1 MKKLFIVVF
10 TFLLIIGL
18 YFGVFSKEAKVR
30 NIVSKM
36 SLEDKISQMM
46 VIQFR
51 YSFFPREGDHIP
63 FTQLNEAASDLL
75 SKHNFGGL
83 TLFADNFE
91 TYEQSIKL
99 INDIKQVNKDA
110 GNIPLM
116 LSIDQEGGT
125 VRRLPFALTM
135 MGNMALAANGNQD
148 DIKSAAKLIGN
159 ELSEIGLNT
168 NFAPVVDV
176 NSNPKNP
183 IIGIRSFSD
192 DPELVSNCL
201 SPFIQGLKEE
211 KIIACIKHYPGHGD
225 TDSDSHTGLPL
236 VDKSLEEIM
245 NFELVPFKQ
254 GIKDGVDMIMSA
266 HIQYPQIETEKYVSK
281 DGSEVYLPATLS
293 KTFINDILR
302 DQLKFDGV
310 VITDALYMDA
320 IKNYFEFKDVAKL
333 AINAGI
339 DMLLLP
345 ADEKQ
350 PVLLY
355 YNQIEDNIN
364 TIVKL
369 VKNNEISEKRIN
381 EAVTRIIKMKL
392 NHNIND
398 DLINNEERK
407 VGSTTHHE
415 IENEITR
422 RAITLIKNDN
432 NVLPLNKQDKT
443 LVLVPYGSQYR
454 LLTFAKQSLFSDEYI
469 NSENLIIYQYGNDAS
484 EEDFNNNI
492 VPLFEG
498 IKNVVVVSSQYEEL
512 DLNLTEAKM
521 ADMCLNYGKENN
533 INTILISSQ
542 LPYDLA
548 RYDADAMLACYYA
561 AGLSV
566 NVEDY
571 QEGVNTYPPN
581 LVATIEVLF
590 NKSAPQGKLPVD
602 IPELDYV
609 DGQYQYSDKIK
620 YHRGEGITY

>member
-99 INDIKQVNKDA
+99 INDIKQANKDA

-148 DIKSAAKLIGN
+148 DIKSAAKLIGS

-345 ADEKQ
+345 VDEKQ

-355 YNQIEDNIN
+355 YNQIEDYIN
-364 TIVKL
+364 TIVEL
-369 VKNNEISEKRIN
+369 VKNNEISEKRID

-398 DLINNEERK
+398 DLINNEDRK

-422 RAITLIKNDN
+422 RAITLLKNNN

-454 LLTFAKQSLFSDEYI
+454 LLTYAKQHLFSDEYI
-469 NSENLIIYQYGNDAS
+469 NNDNLTIFQYGGYIS
-484 EEDFNNNI
+484 EDDFNNNI
-492 VPLFEG
+492 LPLFEG

-571 QEGVNTYPPN
+571 QDGVNTYPPN

-609 DGQYQYSDKIK
+609 NNQYQYSDKIK